1 MNLFYKYCIIILLIF
16 TNSLYS
22 YEQIIYV
29 YAFDSYKSVQ
39 PKKTILVGEIKSKVK
54 STEIINTQ
62 SPIKEY
68 DTRKDVVTVKVIN
81 RKGLKVGQTLYV
93 VYKNPHHDKFKNAL
107 IVGEIKVTS
116 ILNHPFYGLVLTGEG
131 NLLRVREGF
140 FVVRTLESENIE
152 KAYFIKRKAD
162 NYLLEEDY
170 QRAIQEYLNA
180 IRQDSDLVEAHASL
194 GKVYYLL
201 YLNDDSDVSLQHA
214 LKELEISWNLKDK
227 FRYNKEL
234 YDFLFDYFSA
244 LLDYFIYFEKNKPSV
259 KNDSIKILTRMI
271 DISKECQTL
280 SEDIE
285 CKMIQA
291 IAIYY
296 LMNYYSEESN
306 PEHRKLYDQYK
317 VELGLLLKQIE
328 ESNNQKIYL
337 KFAEYQ
343 QGKVKFFERKIDL
356 VQFEYVF
363 ILYYFELYKEL
374 QTLQKWKEK
383 EKLKSLL
390 KTHIENY
397 YRFSNDN
404 PKYRDQNIKILQIK
418 NSLK

>member
-1 MNLFYKYCIIILLIF
+1 
-16 TNSLYS
+16 
-22 YEQIIYV
+22 
-29 YAFDSYKSVQ
+29 
-39 PKKTILVGEIKSKVK
+39 
-54 STEIINTQ
+54 
-62 SPIKEY
+62 
-68 DTRKDVVTVKVIN
+68 
-81 RKGLKVGQTLYV
+81 
-93 VYKNPHHDKFKNAL
+93 
-107 IVGEIKVTS
+107 
-116 ILNHPFYGLVLTGEG
+116 
-131 NLLRVREGF
+131 
-140 FVVRTLESENIE
+140 
-152 KAYFIKRKAD
+152 
-162 NYLLEEDY
+162 
-170 QRAIQEYLNA
+170 
-180 IRQDSDLVEAHASL
+180 
-194 GKVYYLL
+194 
-201 YLNDDSDVSLQHA
+201 
-214 LKELEISWNLKDK
+214 
-227 FRYNKEL
+227 
-234 YDFLFDYFSA
+234 
-244 LLDYFIYFEKNKPSV
+244 
-259 KNDSIKILTRMI
+259 MI

-356 VQFEYVF
+356 VQFEYIF
-363 ILYYFELYKEL
+363 IRYYFELYKEL